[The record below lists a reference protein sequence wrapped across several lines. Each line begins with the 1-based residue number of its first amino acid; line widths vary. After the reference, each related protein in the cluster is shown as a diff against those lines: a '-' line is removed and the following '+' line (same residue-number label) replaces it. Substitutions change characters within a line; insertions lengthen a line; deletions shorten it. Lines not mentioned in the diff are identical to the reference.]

1 MAVIPQFHVVADSM
15 PIEPG
20 IQVIEGML
28 VKMTTDGNVNL
39 CVGSTTERPLG
50 IAGDTKSTSVSG
62 LPATNN
68 SSQGAFVNRV
78 SDSFDETKASGM
90 MTVYHSGGRFATDQ
104 YESGAIAAYN
114 PGVPLYASSASKFTT
129 DNPGSGA
136 VVVGTLITAPGPFAS
151 GVPGLD
157 INGSLQLTGSYI
169 TLKLTV

>member
-1 MAVIPQFHVVADSM
+1 MAVIPQFQVVADSM

-39 CVGSTTERPLG
+39 CVGSSTERPLG

-78 SDSFDETKASGM
+78 SDSFDETKASGL

-104 YESGAIAAYN
+104 FESGAIAAYN
-114 PGVPLYASSASKFTT
+114 PGVPLYASSNSKFTT
-129 DNPGSGA
+129 DSSGG
-136 VVVGTLITAPGPFAS
+136 VVVGTLITAPGAFAS